1 MAPDIPLFH
10 FNNLIKPGTVKWQ
23 WRWPHATIHKLYLF
37 MIFFF
42 WLKCVDAVFHRKKV
56 SVRKGVHFSF
66 QQKKT
71 IDKYTVSSIWMS
83 HDDCQLFALWI
94 EPFNKIQNDSLLFI
108 RHARAYSMQK
118 RAVCLNKKAIQ
129 VQHDNTYIYSICSI
143 NVCHFNQIHNR
154 YRTNHKHTIVET
166 ETSKQL
172 RLFKT
177 RKSIFQIN
185 WLVCLSSI
193 ILNQI
198 LCQCQSKYIITF

>member
-1 MAPDIPLFH
+1 MCRCRFSPKKSFRSKRCAFFIPT
-10 FNNLIKPGTVKWQ
+10 KK
-23 WRWPHATIHKLYLF
+23 KL
-37 MIFFF
+37 
-42 WLKCVDAVFHRKKV
+42 
-56 SVRKGVHFSF
+56 
-66 QQKKT
+66 
-71 IDKYTVSSIWMS
+71 SINTQS

-143 NVCHFNQIHNR
+143 NVWHFNQIHNR
-154 YRTNHKHTIVET
+154 YRTNHKQVNDRKKWHIWNRDFDTIT
-166 ETSKQL
+166 TLQNY
-172 RLFKT
+172 